1 MRIPS
6 TISRRS
12 GGASLLALSLSVLF
26 AAAACAPKD
35 KTNTD
40 DEDLALDGVESVVS
54 ESDTEALGAALLS
67 AASGSLSL
75 ASDDLTPAGTLE
87 TKDLGDATKFF
98 FFPRGCLTTAHDAQA
113 KAVTY
118 EFTKCAGPR
127 GLLRVTGKLIVTY
140 TVPEA
145 GKLSLD
151 FAGSNLL
158 INRATASWT
167 AHADIQSSGA
177 TRTMQWS
184 ASLRGTLRNK
194 DFERKVTRKLVW
206 TIGDGCI
213 ALDGTSEGRLGART
227 LRIDVANVKRC
238 RRECPEAGGKITISG
253 TSGAYSVSFDGSN
266 QAALQTP
273 SGAERSVSLSC
284 GS

>member
-6 TISRRS
+6 FFSRRS
-12 GGASLLALSLSVLF
+12 GGASLVALPLSVLF
-26 AAAACAPKD
+26 AVVACAPKD

-75 ASDDLTPAGTLE
+75 ASEELTPASALQ

-98 FFPRGCLTTAHDAQA
+98 FFPRGCLTTTHDPQA

-140 TVPEA
+140 AVPEA

-151 FAGSNLL
+151 FAGSDLL

-184 ASLRGTLRNK
+184 ASLRGNLRNK
-194 DFERKVTRKLVW
+194 DFERTVTRKLVW

-213 ALDGTSEGRLGART
+213 ALDGTSEGRLGTRT

-238 RRECPEAGGKITISG
+238 RRECPEAGGKITISNA
-253 TSGAYSVSFDGSN
+253 SGAYSVTFDGTN
-266 QAALQTP
+266 QGALQTP
-273 SGAERSVSLSC
+273 SGTERSVSLSC
-284 GS
+284 GN